1 MGGWG
6 VGVPLALCPVDRSLI
21 TGRGV
26 WRENRKI
33 ASPKLFAPP
42 QDRIK
47 LFCEPVSLKNE
58 FYTECWKEG
67 QALITIHGA

>member
-6 VGVPLALCPVDRSLI
+6 VGVPLALCPGDRSLI
-21 TGRGV
+21 TGSGV

-33 ASPKLFAPP
+33 AGPKLFAPP

-47 LFCEPVSLKNE
+47 TFRTPLLKGGNCSLP
-58 FYTECWKEG
+58 
-67 QALITIHGA
+67 HPPP